1 MPVPGTLI
9 CPLLDA
15 RRSEIY
21 CALYRRSPEPPYP
34 LEPLIPPAA
43 VALESFL
50 RQLDRCDGPIVFTG
64 EGLATYGPS
73 LDAAL
78 GSRAILLPAPLRLCS
93 AARVALCGRRLLELD
108 PAAPYERLLP
118 QYLRRPEA
126 ERRLAERKGAPPC
139 R

>member
-21 CALYRRSPEPPYP
+21 CALYRRSPDPPYP
-34 LEPLIPPAA
+34 LEQLIPPAA

-50 RQLDRCDGPIVFTG
+50 RQLDCYDEPVVFIG
-64 EGLATYGPS
+64 EGLTTYGPP
-73 LDAAL
+73 LRDAL
-78 GSRAILLPAPLRLCS
+78 GSRAILPPAPLRLCS

-108 PAAPYERLLP
+108 PVAPYERLLP
-118 QYLRRPEA
+118 QYLRRSEA
-126 ERRLAERKGAPPC
+126 EPRLAERKGAPPC